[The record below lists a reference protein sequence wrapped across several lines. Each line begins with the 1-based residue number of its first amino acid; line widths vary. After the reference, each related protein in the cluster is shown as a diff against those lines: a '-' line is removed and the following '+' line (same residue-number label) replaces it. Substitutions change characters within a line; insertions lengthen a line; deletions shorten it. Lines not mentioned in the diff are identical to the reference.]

1 MLHSKADTLTFTR
14 RQALTALAGA
24 AAAPA
29 FAGAAEAQVQA
40 LRLALIPIEPTC
52 QAYYAQENGFF
63 EKAGLDVE
71 ITVSSSTPA
80 IMSALL
86 TGTYDVAYSTVSTL
100 ATAHAKGLP
109 VVIIAPSGMI
119 NENSKPIAGIVVG
132 ENSGI
137 TSAKDFNGK
146 TFGTAALNT
155 LAEYVPRAWVD
166 KHGGDSTTMKFV
178 EIPFPAIPDALAAGR
193 VDAGYLVD
201 PFLSI
206 ALKRNVA
213 RWLTT
218 GDDAIAPVYLAS
230 CWCSTL
236 SWAKAHPDVV
246 ARFATAMTDAGRW
259 ANANPT
265 KVVPII
271 ANHLKSDPAAVAAT
285 PRTIFADR
293 LAASQI
299 QPWIDVTAKYA
310 KFSPFPASDLVYAP
324 RA

>member
-1 MLHSKADTLTFTR
+1 MQTR
-14 RQALTALAGA
+14 ARVLQALGGAVAAPFLAAGPGA
-24 AAAPA
+24 AQAPA
-29 FAGAAEAQVQA
+29 AI
-40 LRLALIPIEPTC
+40 RLALIPIEPTC

-63 EKAGLDVE
+63 DKAGLDVQ

-80 IMSALL
+80 IMAAIL
-86 TGTYDVAYSTVSTL
+86 TGTYDIAYSTVSTL

-119 NENSKPIAGIVVG
+119 NESSKPIAGIVAG
-132 ENSGI
+132 ANSGI
-137 TSAKDFNGK
+137 QTAKDFNGK

-166 KHGGDSTTMKFV
+166 KHGGDSSTMKFV
-178 EIPFPAIPDALAAGR
+178 EIPFPQIADAMVAGR
-193 VDAGYLVD
+193 VDAGYLVE

-206 ALKRNVA
+206 ATKTKGA
-213 RWLTT
+213 RWITT

-230 CWCSTL
+230 CWAATAQ
-236 SWAKAHPDVV
+236 WAKAHPDLV
-246 ARFATAMTDAGRW
+246 ARFASAITDAGKW
-259 ANANPT
+259 ADANPA

-293 LAASQI
+293 LVAAQI
-299 QPWIDVTAKYA
+299 QPWIDVTARYA
-310 KFSPFPASDLVYAP
+310 KFPSFPVGRSGVLAARLMKTG
-324 RA
+324 